1 MSIVMDFSFI
11 TEYINTQDLVTGLII
26 SGIGAGATY
35 IFRDKIFKN
44 NNANNAPTLAPIQS
58 STPDTSLQSIDSN
71 TQPIVSKNDFSIL
84 FIDDDIE
91 LKMAENIKTEWSNT
105 KTIVDSNNI
114 KQLEI
119 RNADV
124 IFVDIQGVGK
134 VLGFND
140 EGFGLAKAIK
150 ETYPKKKVVIYSATK
165 KNDIYHDALQVC
177 DKVLKKDA
185 NLYEF
190 NNLIEKYYEELIA
203 R

>member
-1 MSIVMDFSFI
+1 MDFSFI
-11 TEYINTQDLVTGLII
+11 NEYINTQDLVTGLIV
-26 SGIGAGATY
+26 SGIGAGVAY

-44 NNANNAPTLAPIQS
+44 NNTNNIPTLAPIQS
-58 STPDTSLQSIDSN
+58 SIPDTSLQPMGSN
-71 TQPIVSKNDFSIL
+71 TQPIVSKNDFAIL

-140 EGFGLAKAIK
+140 EGLGLAKAIK

-165 KNDIYHDALQVC
+165 KNDIYHDALQIC

-190 NNLIEKYYEELIA
+190 NNLIEKYYDELIA